1 MPRITTSIIIF
12 LISLSCYA
20 QEITTGN
27 ILNQNFDSGEWS
39 GTATDRHGS
48 NIVAAH
54 NGDYIQSDSYS
65 LTTDVGLTEAQIQN
79 GFTTTH
85 SFKYWHWNDYN
96 STVDTTITITG
107 QDETITQNRTYD
119 SVGCGSINCGS
130 YVTGGD
136 SVIVGRNTESDY
148 SIDVRYDF
156 SDTSNTTSG
165 HWSVDL
171 KQPSITITYESDP
184 IILDSTIENEIVQLF
199 DDFKPEEDLKIIED
213 NFTFDEE
220 PIMDTSMMVDEPM
233 EMIEFFDEM
242 PIMEEPEIMEEMKE
256 EKDIDNFADQ
266 GIIDTIE
273 EDSKEE
279 ETLEMFSELIEEDNK
294 DERPEEVKEEESD
307 SKPTKTTNATETDS
321 TEQKTVQSK
330 ETTKVGYT
338 HVLDKIDEKI
348 KDVGKN
354 LELKNLITLKAMSDS
369 EILLEAYNVP
379 FYKPRDIY
387 QDQLSIVDNRDIYSN
402 INLNRYVQNDPIS
415 TKVNKIN
422 EIKNERQQL
431 LIQLEVLKNEL

>member
-1 MPRITTSIIIF
+1 
-12 LISLSCYA
+12 
-20 QEITTGN
+20 
-27 ILNQNFDSGEWS
+27 
-39 GTATDRHGS
+39 
-48 NIVAAH
+48 
-54 NGDYIQSDSYS
+54 
-65 LTTDVGLTEAQIQN
+65 
-79 GFTTTH
+79 
-85 SFKYWHWNDYN
+85 
-96 STVDTTITITG
+96 
-107 QDETITQNRTYD
+107 
-119 SVGCGSINCGS
+119 
-130 YVTGGD
+130 
-136 SVIVGRNTESDY
+136 
-148 SIDVRYDF
+148 
-156 SDTSNTTSG
+156 
-165 HWSVDL
+165 
-171 KQPSITITYESDP
+171 
-184 IILDSTIENEIVQLF
+184 
-199 DDFKPEEDLKIIED
+199 
-213 NFTFDEE
+213 
-220 PIMDTSMMVDEPM
+220 
-233 EMIEFFDEM
+233 M

-266 GIIDTIE
+266 GIIYTIE

-307 SKPTKTTNATETDS
+307 SKPTETTNATETDS